1 MKLLKHAILSVLL
14 LSTNLTYAEN
24 PRASN
29 YDAHDVAVE
38 TVILRPFGL
47 IGTIV
52 GTTLFVGTSPLTA
65 LASIAPQHD
74 AFAKSA
80 HAFIV
85 TPFNYTFVRSFGDYT
100 YD

>member
-29 YDAHDVAVE
+29 YDAQDVAVE
-38 TVILRPFGL
+38 TVILRPIGL

-52 GTTLFVGTSPLTA
+52 GTALFVGTSPLTA

-74 AFAKSA
+74 AFAKA
-80 HAFIV
+80 ADAFIV